1 MARLGAGLRARN
13 WLGLVTSLALLAIW
27 EAVSASGLVN
37 RALLPPPSRVLPIVW
52 QILSSGS
59 FVAPLGETL
68 SLLALGYGIG
78 CASACALGLAMGWS
92 ASLFRLLE
100 PLVELIRPI
109 PKPALIP
116 PLFLFLGLGTA
127 TKVTVVAL
135 AAFFPVL
142 INTLQAVRGI
152 DPVTVGTAR
161 TFGYSSSETI
171 FYTVLP
177 ASLPMIVTGM
187 RVSLGLSLVLV
198 ILAEMLV
205 NSNGIGF
212 LILDMQRSFRVPE
225 MYAWIIILGL
235 LGLLLNAIFQR
246 LERKLVERGK

>member
-1 MARLGAGLRARN
+1 MARLRAGN
-13 WLGLVTSLALLAIW
+13 WLGLVTFLAILAVW
-27 EAVSASGLVN
+27 ETVSASGQVN
-37 RALLPPPSRVLPIVW
+37 PALLPPPSRVLPLVW
-52 QILSSGS
+52 QILASGS
-59 FVAPLGETL
+59 LVAPLADTL

-78 CASACALGLAMGWS
+78 CALACALGLAMGWS
-92 ASLFRLLE
+92 AWLFRLLE
-100 PLVELIRPI
+100 PLAELIRPI

-142 INTLQAVRGI
+142 INTLQAVRGV
-152 DPVTVGTAR
+152 DPVMVGTAR
-161 TFGYSSSETI
+161 TFGYSRSETL
-171 FYTVLP
+171 FNTVLP
-177 ASLPMIVTGM
+177 AALPMILTGM

-205 NSNGIGF
+205 NSNGIGY

-225 MYAWIIILGL
+225 MYAWIIIVGL
-235 LGLLLNAIFQR
+235 LGLLLNSVFEWI
-246 LERKLVERGK
+246 EGKLAAGRPR

>member
-1 MARLGAGLRARN
+1 MARLRDTN
-13 WLGLVTSLALLAIW
+13 WLGLATFLALLAVW
-27 EAVSASGLVN
+27 ETVSASGRVSP
-37 RALLPPPSRVLPIVW
+37 ALLPPPSRVLPLVW
-52 QILSSGS
+52 QILASGS
-59 FVAPLGETL
+59 FVAPLAETL
-68 SLLALGYGIG
+68 SLLALGFGIG

-92 ASLFRLLE
+92 ATLFRLLE
-100 PLVELIRPI
+100 PLVELVRPI

-142 INTLQAVRGI
+142 INTLQAVHGI

-161 TFGYSSSETI
+161 TFGYSRTETLLN
-171 FYTVLP
+171 TVLP
-177 ASLPMIVTGM
+177 ASLPMILTGM

-198 ILAEMLV
+198 ILAEMLI
-205 NSNGIGF
+205 NSKGIGY

-225 MYAWIIILGL
+225 MYAWIVILGL
-235 LGLLLNAIFQR
+235 LGLLLNAVFEWIEGR
-246 LERKLVERGK
+246 LIAWRPR